1 MVATGPKANTRH
13 HGTAHWS
20 DAALF
25 RYTAD
30 VPGTSETKHGYTGIG
45 IETVSFTRH
54 WLTFGRGNPGD
65 EVLDDQFNFSNARRR
80 SNSSGY
86 ANNLQDFKT
95 KFEFNEPEPVFEE
108 SVHGAEDPE
117 LTKTDTA
124 STASTEHSA
133 KSA

>member
-1 MVATGPKANTRH
+1 MPLQCPRGGCLPYFPCGPAGSLLENILSHSTSDRIGVFFRH
-13 HGTAHWS
+13 PLIV
-20 DAALF
+20 D
-25 RYTAD
+25 
-30 VPGTSETKHGYTGIG
+30 
-45 IETVSFTRH
+45 
-54 WLTFGRGNPGD
+54 RGNPGD

-124 STASTEHSA
+124 STASTSGVSVDDHSA
-133 KSA
+133 KSN